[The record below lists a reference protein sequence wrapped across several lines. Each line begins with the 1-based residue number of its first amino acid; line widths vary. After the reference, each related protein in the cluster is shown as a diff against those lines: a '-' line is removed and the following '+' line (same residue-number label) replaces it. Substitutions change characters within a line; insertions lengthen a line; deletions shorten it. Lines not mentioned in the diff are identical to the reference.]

1 MSLLYTLAQLN
12 PIVGDIQGN
21 YLKICNAYTQALGKN
36 SDLCI
41 TPELSLIGY
50 PPQDLVLKPKLLQ
63 EAEHYLELLVEQ
75 TKGKSCGLVIGSIKR
90 KHNHIYNVAYLIYDG
105 EIKQYF
111 SKRNLPN
118 YGVFDE
124 KRIFTPGQ
132 EPLTCI
138 FKNTKISL
146 LICEDFWIEETVN
159 LAMEDKPHL
168 LLCINASPFE
178 LSKYS
183 TRIKLA
189 SKHSTPVLYINQV
202 GGQDHLVFDGGS
214 FAINKNGKL
223 VLQNNFFH
231 EEITHFSF
239 DQSTAIEFTF
249 SDIEWSYQAAMLGLH
264 DYVTKNNFTKVI
276 IGLSGGIDSA
286 LVTAIAVDAL
296 GSDAVQT
303 IMLPSKF
310 TSQTSIDDAKQIAI
324 NLKIHHKMVPIENAV
339 ENIRILMP
347 SINEMADQNIQSRIR
362 GLILMTISNN
372 TNALLI
378 TTGNKSEISVGYTTL
393 YGDMCGAY
401 NPIKDI
407 YKTDIYKLCQWRN
420 KNIPRYSKHQTSNV
434 IPENIL
440 TKAPSAELK
449 DDQTDQENLPPY
461 ELLDQILYKLIEQNM
476 SKEDIVAQGFD
487 QNIVEK
493 IIKLLHAAEFKR
505 QQSAPG
511 TKISKMCFNIDRR
524 YPITNKFLK

>member
-12 PIVGDIQGN
+12 PVVGDIQGN
-21 YLKICNAYTQALGKN
+21 YIKICDAYKQALIKN

-50 PPQDLVLKPKLLQ
+50 PPQDLVIKTKFAQ
-63 EAEHYLELLVEQ
+63 EAEYYLELIVEQ
-75 TKGKSCGLVIGSIKR
+75 TKNKSCGLIIGSIKLE
-90 KHNHIYNVAYLIYDG
+90 HNHIYNVAYLIYDG
-105 EIKQYF
+105 EIKQCF

-124 KRIFTPGQ
+124 KRIFTSGQ
-132 EPLTCI
+132 NPLTCN

-146 LICEDFWIEETVN
+146 LICEDFWIEETVKSA
-159 LAMEDKPHL
+159 LEDQPDL
-168 LLCINASPFE
+168 LICINASPFE
-178 LSKYS
+178 LTKYS

-189 SKHSTPVLYINQV
+189 NKHSKPVIYVNQV
-202 GGQDHLVFDGGS
+202 GGQDSLVFDGGS
-214 FAINKNGKL
+214 FVINENGKL
-223 VLQNNFFH
+223 LLQNNFFH

-239 DQSTAIEFTF
+239 DDSTIIDFEY
-249 SDIEWSYQAAMLGLH
+249 SDIELSYKAAMLGLR
-264 DYVTKNNFTKVI
+264 DYVIKNNFSKVI

-310 TSQTSIDDAKQIAI
+310 TSQISIDDARQLAI
-324 NLKIHHKMVPIENAV
+324 NLNTKHEVIPIENAV
-339 ENIRILMP
+339 ENIRALLPNI
-347 SINEMADQNIQSRIR
+347 SEIADQNIQSRIR
-362 GLILMTISNN
+362 GIILMTASNN
-372 TNALLI
+372 SNALLI
-378 TTGNKSEISVGYTTL
+378 TTGNKSEIAVGYTTL

-407 YKTDIYKLCQWRN
+407 YKTDVYKLCHWRN
-420 KNIPRYSKHQTSNV
+420 KNILPYSKHQIKNV
-434 IPENIL
+434 IQENIL
-440 TKAPSAELK
+440 NKAPSAELK
-449 DDQTDQENLPPY
+449 DNQTDQDSLPPY
-461 ELLDQILYKLIEQNM
+461 ELLDQILYKLIEENL
-476 SKEDIVAQGFD
+476 SKEDIIAQGFN

-524 YPITNKFLK
+524 YPITNKFFK